1 MEYHANGSP
10 PSQVS
15 AGISTFC
22 VNSPSGLYSTSGSM
36 PILRPPR
43 ARDLFIMADKRGNVL
58 SVENCWFVAVCRR
71 GGGRLGGARRYVDH
85 TGRRGG
91 GAYRVA
97 TSTARYTTVSDFKPT
112 CNSRFFDFMYF
123 CISNVLSIVYL
134 YVLLAKCLK

>member
-71 GGGRLGGARRYVDH
+71 GGRLGGARRYVDH

-91 GAYRVA
+91 HI
-97 TSTARYTTVSDFKPT
+97 VSPRAQLVIQLFQTLSLHVILDFLILCIFVFP
-112 CNSRFFDFMYF
+112 MY
-123 CISNVLSIVYL
+123 CPLSIFMFYWPS
-134 YVLLAKCLK
+134 A